1 MPMCTGT
8 CCAKQTANRI
18 LRNERTVF
26 ATFWALKSGSAGS
39 MAPATASSSASSR
52 SPGAASL
59 DSAHTVFDS
68 ACDGVH
74 NSRLPRL
81 TVRFVCT
88 TLTLRKTLYIES
100 KSHPDRSVS
109 SRTSLALAKPRL

>member
-68 ACDGVH
+68 ACDGRDPPGWPQKQRVWYVLF
-74 NSRLPRL
+74 STL
-81 TVRFVCT
+81 C
-88 TLTLRKTLYIES
+88 LTLCNFRAKCILTC
-100 KSHPDRSVS
+100 R
-109 SRTSLALAKPRL
+109 LAPAIP